1 MAVIS
6 IVLLLVGLSMCFGG
20 IYFKKFFAGLMG
32 FCWSLTLGSLFLVL
46 ALLSGDIETSAGII
60 LVGIGVIA
68 CTIIS
73 VIYDRICVAI
83 NSFMGTFS
91 IMFLIALIIG
101 DSDNR
106 AL

>member
-1 MAVIS
+1 
-6 IVLLLVGLSMCFGG
+6 MCFGG